1 MTKILEVVST
11 EDILPRSSFEIFF
24 FIGIKEVG
32 RHGTENSWNVSA
44 VSSFQQQKN
53 KFFNVED
60 KSKDGPCQGCEKLF
74 SPFKR
79 KRTQNVKS
87 FRYCLSC

>member
-11 EDILPRSSFEIFF
+11 EDILPRSSFEIIFL
-24 FIGIKEVG
+24 IGIKEVG

-44 VSSFQQQKN
+44 VSLFQQQKKN
-53 KFFNVED
+53 FFNVGD
-60 KSKDGPCQGCEKLF
+60 KSQDGPCQGCEKLF
-74 SPFKR
+74 CPFKG